1 MYPPYGWHL
10 LIKDEKVSDKFVFDS
25 YHSDFE
31 SRLDYE
37 IEEGV
42 KNGEWSYEKYDERP
56 AIWNLK
62 AKFLR
67 TKCFVLNQKME
78 S

>member
-1 MYPPYGWHL
+1 M
-10 LIKDEKVSDKFVFDS
+10 IKDEKVSDKFVFDS
-25 YHSDFE
+25 YHIDFE

-42 KNGEWSYEKYDERP
+42 KSGKWSYEKYGERP

-62 AKFLR
+62 ASLLR
-67 TKCFVLNQKME
+67 TKCMALNQKME
-78 S
+78 N